1 MESELRVV
9 DWVSSE
15 SLKPETKE
23 APVPTMGGF
32 FGLCV
37 TGHGH
42 PKGKIEGQR
51 WPDYLVNFKPISIP
65 YLEALRKEI
74 IAKKIRYTGEDH
86 QDADDGV
93 PVFSDGTVLMLSW
106 RAWGDLMAAVWST
119 EENKDYCYMDFY
131 MDRNPR

>member
-1 MESELRVV
+1 M
-9 DWVSSE
+9 VSFE

-51 WPDYLVNFKPISIP
+51 WPDYLVNFKPVSFP
-65 YLEALRKEI
+65 YLEALKKEI
-74 IAKKIRYTGEDH
+74 VSKNIRYTGEDH
-86 QDADDGV
+86 QNADDGV
-93 PVFSDGTVLMLSW
+93 PVFSDGTVLVLSW